1 MPASILIVD
10 DQTVF
15 REMLAEVILASG
27 RVVVCQAGT
36 GADAIRECARLKP
49 TVVVLDV
56 VLPDMSG
63 LDVLAAIQR
72 SSAQSHVL
80 LVTAQEAP
88 AIVREGVERG
98 ARGVV
103 MKNAPLR
110 ELKEAIQR
118 IASGDT
124 YFCSSASGL
133 LQDGMRQEPSTPL
146 STRER
151 QILLLVARGLT
162 SKQIAA
168 QLGVAEKTVNNHRA
182 NIRDKL
188 HVHDVAGLTRYAI
201 SQGMIEADPATK

>member
-15 REMLAEVILASG
+15 REMLAEVLVAAG
-27 RVVVCQAGT
+27 MDVVCQAGK
-36 GADAIRECARLKP
+36 GADAIRECERLKP

-63 LDVLAAIQR
+63 LEVLAAIQR

-98 ARGVV
+98 ARGIV

-110 ELKEAIQR
+110 ELKEAIVR
-118 IASGDT
+118 VASGDV
-124 YFCSSASGL
+124 YFCNSASAL
-133 LQDGMRQEPSTPL
+133 LQDGMRQAPSAPL
-146 STRER
+146 SSRER
-151 QILLLVARGLT
+151 QILQLVARGLT
-162 SKQIAA
+162 SKEIAA
-168 QLGVAEKTVNNHRA
+168 ELGVAEKTVNNHRA

-201 SQGMIEADPATK
+201 SHGMIEADPAAK

>member
-15 REMLAEVILASG
+15 REMLAEVLMASG
-27 RVVVCQAGT
+27 MDVVCQAGT
-36 GADAIRECARLKP
+36 GEDAIRECQRLQP

-56 VLPDMSG
+56 VLPDTTG
-63 LDVLAAIQR
+63 LDVLGALRRAGCR
-72 SSAQSHVL
+72 SHVL

-88 AIVREGVERG
+88 GVVREGVERG

-118 IASGDT
+118 VAAGGV

-133 LQDGMRQEPSTPL
+133 LHDGIQQGPSATL
-146 STRER
+146 SARER

-162 SKQIAA
+162 SKEIAA

-182 NIRDKL
+182 NIRAKL
-188 HVHDVAGLTRYAI
+188 HVRDVAGLTRYAI
-201 SQGMIEADPATK
+201 SQGMIEAGVVGK